1 MGEISLFGSNIEG
14 NIGFQKLQNVRVEK
28 ALMSPHI
35 LKIINRALL
44 FQYSE
49 LILLMH
55 LR

>member
-1 MGEISLFGSNIEG
+1 MGEIAQFGSNIEG

-28 ALMSPHI
+28 ALMSPHV
-35 LKIINRALL
+35 LKINHTRL